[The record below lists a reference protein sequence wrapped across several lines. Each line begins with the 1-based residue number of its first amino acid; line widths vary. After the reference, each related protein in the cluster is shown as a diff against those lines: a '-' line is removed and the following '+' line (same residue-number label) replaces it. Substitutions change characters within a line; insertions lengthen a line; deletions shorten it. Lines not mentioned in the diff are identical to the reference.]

1 MRVPAGKI
9 VAGNPAKITRDVTDK
24 DKATAKDG
32 IEAYRYLC
40 RQYLATMKTIS
51 ESL

>member
-1 MRVPAGKI
+1 MHIPAGSI
-9 VAGNPAKITRDVTDK
+9 VAGSPTKITRDVTDK

-40 RQYLATMKTIS
+40 RQYIATMKNV
-51 ESL
+51 L